1 MSDPVSFW
9 HQEHVSFSKLL
20 DLLER
25 EITAFHDSGSP
36 NYTLMLDIVTYL
48 THFPERHHHPREDI
62 AFERIAAHD
71 PSLSAQVRRLQQEHR
86 VISAAGTTLHGMLTA
101 VLDGAM
107 VERSLLEAAAD
118 TYLTYYRHHLA
129 TEEARILPRAA
140 ELLTAADWAAVTAAH
155 AQAPDPLFGADPDE
169 RYRELR
175 RMIALEA

>member
-36 NYTLMLDIVTYL
+36 NYPLMLDIVTYL

-62 AFERIAAHD
+62 AFERMAAHD

-86 VISAAGTTLHGMLTA
+86 VISAAGTTLHGMLAA

-107 VERSLLEAAAD
+107 IERALLEAAAD

-129 TEEARILPRAA
+129 AEESRILPRAA

-155 AQAPDPLFGADPDE
+155 AHAPDPLFGADPDD